1 MKEHFAPKN
10 VENEYLL
17 AVKPIENAAR
27 RFHDLAISESAKLGN
42 PGPAF
47 GLLNQLSDVLE
58 KPPHQFPRRVRL
70 IERDVISD
78 RIEITEG
85 WLRPDQPSHRARRF
99 LAAA

>member
-1 MKEHFAPKN
+1 MAANFEENRGTESGLPKICVHSRSFA
-10 VENEYLL
+10 V
-17 AVKPIENAAR
+17 A
-27 RFHDLAISESAKLGN
+27 
-42 PGPAF
+42 PAF
-47 GLLNQLSDVLE
+47 GLLNQLFDVLE
-58 KPPHQFPRRVRL
+58 NPPHQFTRRVRL